1 MRCPSAGS
9 SPIRARLHEPCAAKV
24 GVRRHRSNILDKYAA
39 LARAGTL
46 KPEHVATMAQDT
58 DYYREADLKKFT
70 RIGVVVVVVVALIG
84 WFFYNRASNEIRADN
99 REAVFG
105 RPASQPA
112 AGPQT
117 NSDSVENRIQN
128 WNRNQSAQPAR

>member
-1 MRCPSAGS
+1 
-9 SPIRARLHEPCAAKV
+9 
-24 GVRRHRSNILDKYAA
+24 
-39 LARAGTL
+39 
-46 KPEHVATMAQDT
+46 MAQDT